1 MGNYALDFYRQMLVS
16 LRRGNYR
23 GIISNAKPIFF
34 LSLIEFIP
42 YAKKNLFVVEDK
54 KLNTIYKWYMKMYG
68 AINTTPISYPYFH
81 LQTEPFYQVIWKDE
95 NKIIRAAESPS
106 VKQIKEYIIGMKLDD
121 ELWELLQDPGN
132 REYLRNCIIKHYLS

>member
-68 AINTTPISYPYFH
+68 AINTTPISYPYF
-81 LQTEPFYQVIWKDE
+81 LTLSLKKLPMLFCFNYQRLNYFV
-95 NKIIRAAESPS
+95 
-106 VKQIKEYIIGMKLDD
+106 
-121 ELWELLQDPGN
+121 
-132 REYLRNCIIKHYLS
+132 